1 MSVGIDKRVNINN
14 AFVFDHN
21 HIGVQIEGLELVK
34 DDDRALIQHQF
45 VKESDEGSLKGL
57 LAHVQY
63 GAVALLEVD
72 LKIKGVLCPHRYLFL

>member
-1 MSVGIDKRVNINN
+1 VSIGVEKRVNINN
-14 AFVFDHN
+14 ALVFDYN

-45 VKESDEGSLKGL
+45 VKESDVGSLKGL

-63 GAVALLEVD
+63 GAVALVEVD
-72 LKIKGVLCPHRYLFL
+72 LKIQGVLCPHRYFFL